1 MTLSQLL
8 DIRPGVTAVI
18 GGGGKTTLLRT
29 LGEELAGQHPV
40 LLCTTTKILPFSD
53 LPCARTAAEL
63 DELRRAHQLLC
74 AGTDEP
80 GTGKLTAPET
90 PMAVL
95 AEQFDYILVEADGAA
110 RRPLKAHAPHEPVI
124 PTEANQTICVVG
136 ASGFGR
142 PIAAAAHRPE
152 RYALLAGMPEAAE
165 ATPEAEAR
173 VLRSEDLHTKV
184 YVNQVETLWNLADA
198 RVLARLI
205 ALRLKRAHI
214 SVIMTD
220 IPAPTAIRR
229 TVAFSQAIVLGE
241 TKVEDV
247 TARRVETPEAAMALL
262 QENVV
267 PVLADPEG
275 ICIPVLKPDVVVDAI
290 LAKRNLGTRI
300 TDAPVVIGVGPGF
313 TAGVDCH
320 AVVETMRGH
329 SLGRVIH
336 AGSALPNTGI
346 PGLIGG
352 FAGERVLRAPADGVF
367 HQLLDI
373 GAQVRQGDVA
383 ATVNGVPMTCTLDGV
398 LRGILPDDTPVHKG
412 MKAGDIDPRCKV
424 EHCYTASDKALAI
437 GGGVLEAIL
446 DLTGALKD
454 RAGGYSG

>member
-1 MTLSQLL
+1 MLVI
-8 DIRPGVTAVI
+8 IRGA
-18 GGGGKTTLLRT
+18 GD
-29 LGEELAGQHPV
+29 LA
-40 LLCTTTKILPFSD
+40 
-53 LPCARTAAEL
+53 
-63 DELRRAHQLLC
+63 
-74 AGTDEP
+74 
-80 GTGKLTAPET
+80 TG
-90 PMAVL
+90 
-95 AEQFDYILVEADGAA
+95 
-110 RRPLKAHAPHEPVI
+110 
-124 PTEANQTICVVG
+124 
-136 ASGFGR
+136 
-142 PIAAAAHRPE
+142 
-152 RYALLAGMPEAAE
+152 
-165 ATPEAEAR
+165 
-173 VLRSEDLHTKV
+173 
-184 YVNQVETLWNLADA
+184 
-198 RVLARLI
+198 I

-247 TARRVETPEAAMALL
+247 TARRAETPEAAMALL

-329 SLGRVIH
+329 TLGR
-336 AGSALPNTGI
+336 ALYSGSP
-346 PGLIGG
+346 
-352 FAGERVLRAPADGVF
+352 LRAPAGGVF

-398 LRGILPDDTPVHKG
+398 LRGILPDGTPVHKG

-446 DLTGALKD
+446 DLTGAMKD